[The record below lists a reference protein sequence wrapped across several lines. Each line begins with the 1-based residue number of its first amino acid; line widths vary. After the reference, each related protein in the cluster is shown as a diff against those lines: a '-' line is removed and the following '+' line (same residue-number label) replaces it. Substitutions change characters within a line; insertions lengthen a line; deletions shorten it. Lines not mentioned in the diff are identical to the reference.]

1 VNRQYQPLWIG
12 AAALIVVPF
21 ALQAIG
27 LTLTSSTDVVIFAIA
42 AMGLN
47 LLVGYTGLTSFGH
60 GAWFGI
66 GAYAAA
72 LSQKYWFPGQ
82 IVLPFL
88 LAVAFIAVL
97 STVVG
102 FLILRRRGVY
112 FSLLTLALSALT
124 YAIAFRW
131 TAFTGGESGLGGVQ
145 RPAIGPVN
153 LDNPVVFLAAVS
165 LIGLAVLYLLLRVI
179 RSPFGHV
186 IVAIRENE
194 QRATFQGYDTDKY
207 KLAIFVLSASVTG
220 LAGALLVFHHRIASA
235 EPTSV
240 AFSGELL
247 AMVVIG
253 GMRSFLGPA
262 LGALFY
268 ILFRELLS
276 IWTDNWLLWFG
287 LAFVGFILFSP
298 TGLVGIWAQIKRR
311 WRPALEESAAMSRR
325 KIYEGLPL
333 PSFLQPPPQQ
343 GAVLEVK
350 SINKHFGGIQAVRD
364 AELTLHAGEIHALIG
379 PNGAGKT
386 TTFNLISGM
395 FPPDSGTVRLN
406 GKEIQSMAPYR
417 ICQQGL
423 ARSFQIT
430 NLFRGLTIY
439 ENLRLSLQARHAA
452 RFNAWRDIDSY
463 PEIHAETR
471 DLVKF
476 LGLQGIEEI
485 EGGALSYGGQRLVD
499 LGIALGSKPQVLLM
513 DEPLAGLAA
522 AERERVSNLVKSIAA
537 SIPVLIVEHDI
548 DRVLGFSQRVTVMN
562 QGSVLM
568 AGSPEEAR
576 ADQRVQEVYTGS
588 GTPPVTGRLAGEA
601 RERPLLLRFEKV
613 NAFYGKSH
621 ILNDAT
627 LEVREGEIVA
637 LLGRNGAGKS
647 TLLKTLTGLL
657 APASGKI
664 EFAGRDIA
672 GMAAPDIARLGI
684 GYVPQGRGLFAG
696 MTVAENLS
704 LGRLA
709 RSTDGSQGVVW
720 SEQKIMEF
728 FPRLKERMHT
738 PADYLSGGE
747 QQMVA
752 VARALSGNVRLLLL
766 DEPFEGLAPTV
777 VQELFTVFDRLRKDV
792 SIVIVE
798 HNLDL
803 VLALAD
809 RVFALERGAIFH
821 EGPAEPLLNDL
832 AYRKQILWV
841 SGSAQTPPAHPAQPP
856 ANNESPVAT
865 SLNKGHAS

>member
-1 VNRQYQPLWIG
+1 MIKKYQPIWI
-12 AAALIVVPF
+12 AAIAMIVVPLL
-21 ALQAIG
+21 LQAMG

-47 LLVGYTGLTSFGH
+47 LLVGYSGLTSFGH

-72 LSQKYWFPGQ
+72 LIQKYWFPGQ
-82 IVLPFL
+82 IVLPFVMAVLFVAL
-88 LAVAFIAVL
+88 LA
-97 STVVG
+97 TVVG

-131 TAFTGGESGLGGVQ
+131 TAFTGGESGLGGVE
-145 RPAIGPVN
+145 RPALGPVN
-153 LDNPVVFLAAVS
+153 LDDPITFLITVS
-165 LIGLAVLYLLLRVI
+165 VIGLVVVYLLLRVI
-179 RSPFGHV
+179 RSPFGHTM
-186 IVAIRENE
+186 VAIRENE
-194 QRATFQGYDTDKY
+194 QRATFQGYDTARY
-207 KLAIFVLSASVTG
+207 KLAMFVLSAAVTG
-220 LAGALLVFHHRIASA
+220 LAGALLAFHHRFASA

-247 AMVVIG
+247 AMVVMG

-268 ILFRELLS
+268 ILFREFLS
-276 IWTDNWLLWFG
+276 IWTSNWLLWFG
-287 LAFVGFILFSP
+287 LAFVAFIVFSP
-298 TGLVGIWAQIKRR
+298 TGLVGIWTQLKQR
-311 WRPALEESAAMSRR
+311 WKPALEVGAAMSLR

-333 PSFLQPPPQQ
+333 PGFLRPQAQQ
-343 GAVLEVK
+343 GVVLE
-350 SINKHFGGIQAVRD
+350 IEGIDKHFGGIQAVKNAHLR
-364 AELTLHAGEIHALIG
+364 LQAGEIHALIG

-386 TTFNLISGM
+386 TTFNLVSGM
-395 FPPDSGTVRLN
+395 FAPDRGTVKLN
-406 GKEIQSMAPYR
+406 GRQIQGLPPHR

-430 NLFRGLTIY
+430 NLFRGLPIY

-452 RFNAWRDIDSY
+452 RFNMWRDIDSY
-463 PEIHAETR
+463 PEIHAETAE
-471 DLVKF
+471 LMKF
-476 LGLQGIEEI
+476 LGLEGMESI
-485 EGGALSYGGQRLVD
+485 EGGELSYGGQRLVD
-499 LGIALGSKPQVLLM
+499 LGIALGSKPHVLLM

-522 AERERVSNLVKSIAA
+522 AERERVSNLVKTIA
-537 SIPVLIVEHDI
+537 SNIPVLIVEHDI
-548 DRVLGFSQRVTVMN
+548 DRVLGFSQQVTVMN

-568 AGSPEEAR
+568 AGTPEEAR
-576 ADQRVQEVYTGS
+576 ADQQVQEIYTGT
-588 GTPPVTGRLAGEA
+588 GTPPVTGRVAGDA
-601 RERPLLLRFEKV
+601 TSRPQLLRFEGV

-621 ILNDAT
+621 ILNDAS

-657 APASGKI
+657 KPASGQI
-664 EFAGRDIA
+664 EYAGRNIA
-672 GMAAPDIARLGI
+672 GLPAPDIARMGI
-684 GYVPQGRGLFAG
+684 GYVPQGRGLFSG

-709 RSTDGSQGVVW
+709 RATDGSNGTVW
-720 SEQKIMEF
+720 NEEKILQY
-728 FPRLKERMHT
+728 FPRLKERMNT

-766 DEPFEGLAPTV
+766 DEPFEGLAPAV
-777 VQELFTVFDRLRKDV
+777 VQELFTVFDLLRREV
-792 SIVIVE
+792 SIIIVE

-809 RVFALERGAIFH
+809 RVFALERGAVFH
-821 EGPAEPLLNDL
+821 TGPAEPLLTDL
-832 AYRKQILWV
+832 SYRKQILW
-841 SGSAQTPPAHPAQPP
+841 
-856 ANNESPVAT
+856 
-865 SLNKGHAS
+865 L